1 MPDTPP
7 GSTPQQ
13 QGSRFATGNPWVW
26 VLAAVV
32 VLAVI
37 ALTLAPRYIDDF
49 STTVWAYLIWAILI
63 AGYFLPTII
72 AGRRKHHNLG
82 AIIAVNL
89 LLGWTLLGWLIAL
102 IWSLTAVHNPYSP
115 QQAYPTVHQPPPPVQ
130 YQVGDIV
137 NGHRFNGQTWQPLP

>member
-1 MPDTPP
+1 MTDTPDR
-7 GSTPQQ
+7 GAPQQ

-49 STTVWAYLIWAILI
+49 GTTVWAYLIWAVLI

-72 AGRRKHHNLG
+72 AGRRKHHNLA

>member
-1 MPDTPP
+1 MSDTPT
-7 GSTPQQ
+7 GSAPQQ
-13 QGSRFATGNPWVW
+13 EGSRFATGNTWVC

-72 AGRRKHHNLG
+72 AGRRKHHNLP

-102 IWSLTAVHNPYSP
+102 IWSLTAVHNPYAP
-115 QQAYPTVHQPPPPVQ
+115 PPANRAYQPPPPVQ
-130 YQVGDIV
+130 YQVGDVV

>member
-1 MPDTPP
+1 MSDSSS
-7 GSTPQQ
+7 GGQQ
-13 QGSRFATGNPWVW
+13 QGSRFATGNKWVW
-26 VLAAVV
+26 VLAGVV
-32 VLAVI
+32 VLAVV

-49 STTVWAYLIWAILI
+49 GTTVWAYLIWAVLI

-72 AGRRKHHNLG
+72 AWRRKHHNLG

-102 IWSLTAVHNPYSP
+102 IWSLTAVRNPYAP
-115 QQAYPTVHQPPPPVQ
+115 QPAYPPPPPVQ

>member
-1 MPDTPP
+1 MTDTPP
-7 GSTPQQ
+7 GSQQ
-13 QGSRFATGNPWVW
+13 QGSRFATGNTWVW

-102 IWSLTAVHNPYSP
+102 IWSLTAVRNPYAP
-115 QQAYPTVHQPPPPVQ
+115 QPTYPPPPPVQ

>member
-1 MPDTPP
+1 MSDSSS
-7 GSTPQQ
+7 GGQQ
-13 QGSRFATGNPWVW
+13 QGSRFATGNTWVW
-26 VLAAVV
+26 VLAGAV
-32 VLAVI
+32 VLAVV

-49 STTVWAYLIWAILI
+49 GTTVWAYLIWAVLI

-102 IWSLTAVHNPYSP
+102 IWSLTAVRNPYAP
-115 QQAYPTVHQPPPPVQ
+115 QPAYPPPPPVQ